1 MRRLPLV
8 SFIVPLLLAACA
20 GPVGNERVDWDHG
33 ARHARVLAVLTPQE
47 AAVEARECLG
57 AVALPDGQPQSQQ
70 YVRVRY
76 RLNRLHRNAVAAAP
90 TDMTLRPGDEVELRP
105 EDCDAGRPARIERV
119 LPPLPTP
126 P

>member
-1 MRRLPLV
+1 MRRLPFA

-33 ARHARVLAVLTPQE
+33 ARHARVLAALTPQD
-47 AAVEARECLG
+47 AAAEARECLG
-57 AVALPDGQPQSQQ
+57 VGALPDGRQF
-70 YVRVRY
+70 VRVRY
-76 RLNRLHRNAVAAAP
+76 HLNRLHRNAVATAPAA
-90 TDMTLRPGDEVELRP
+90 LALHPGDEVELWP

>member
-1 MRRLPLV
+1 MRRLLPIPAVFLP
-8 SFIVPLLLAACA
+8 ILLAACA
-20 GPVGNERVDWDHG
+20 GPVGNERVDWDGG
-33 ARHARVLAVLTPQE
+33 ARHARVLAALTPQE
-47 AAVEARECLG
+47 AATDTHACLG
-57 AVALPDGQPQSQQ
+57 EKALPDGQQF
-70 YVRVRY
+70 VRVRY